1 MIDMIS
7 NRKKIWLLTVILM
20 TVLANLLYIFS
31 SICDVLNTL
40 LKTHYGFFQHS
51 NVMTVFFDKNELFFM
66 FLLLG
71 FTLSIPYMIKR
82 ISINDERE

>member
-1 MIDMIS
+1 MIDMIY
-7 NRKKIWLLTVILM
+7 NRKKIWLFTVILM

>member
-7 NRKKIWLLTVILM
+7 NRKKNWLFTVILM

-51 NVMTVFFDKNELFFM
+51 NLMTIFFDKNELFFM

-71 FTLSIPYMIKR
+71 FTLSIPYMVKH
-82 ISINDERE
+82 ISVHDEQE